1 MVPMVLNQVY
11 EWFQFRHSWQQWVRL
26 PFIPSCQL
34 SGLPLQVKVWIP
46 LIFLPYDLTGR
57 RWRWPLCCAF
67 GHLGDCLGISSIS
80 RQLHS
85 PAGLLHSTDPEVSL
99 LFSLVPV
106 ELFCSMWCLQT
117 PIGCT
122 SGSRPGE
129 LIKKHM
135 NISNLPLC
143 RLQATKALG
152 KNAGILGGS
161 IMVGVAPCRDE
172 SVLDSLNTR
181 LEFSS

>member
-1 MVPMVLNQVY
+1 MNSFNMTPNRWEHQGFYMEIFQRWHVVVLCQVY
-11 EWFQFRHSWQQWVRL
+11 EWFQFCHSWQQWVRL

-34 SGLPLQVKVWIP
+34 SGLPLKVKVWIP
-46 LIFLPYDLTGR
+46 PIFLPHDLTGR

-106 ELFCSMWCLQT
+106 EQFCSMWCLQT

-129 LIKKHM
+129 L
-135 NISNLPLC
+135 
-143 RLQATKALG
+143 
-152 KNAGILGGS
+152 
-161 IMVGVAPCRDE
+161 
-172 SVLDSLNTR
+172 
-181 LEFSS
+181 